1 MDCNINQ
8 RSEVTRLTKTI
19 QHRQLDNAIRDIAD
33 LIGCVSFLDGS
44 FDDISFLDLRDT
56 PVAFG
61 SPGDVVAVNPTGDGL
76 IFTAPGGGGGSG
88 GLKSGWIAFN
98 DVVQSSSL
106 TYERVAAFP
115 FPGTAIIP
123 SLSKINALVRRNGAA
138 TSVSIRIYDATNALV
153 IAEATGI
160 TTLDETAIT
169 DLGTISNLPAGEATF
184 EIQLLRVGGPG
195 GARAFC
201 AGLEIRA

>member
-1 MDCNINQ
+1 MDCNIKQ

-33 LIGCVSFLDGS
+33 LIGCVAFLDGR
-44 FDDISFLDLRDT
+44 FDSISFLDLTDT
-56 PVAFG
+56 PIAFG

-88 GLKSGWIAFN
+88 IRSSFISFN

-115 FPGTAIIP
+115 FPGIAIIP

-138 TSVSIRIYDATNALV
+138 ESVSIRIYDATNAKV

-184 EIQLLRVGGPG
+184 EIQLLKVGGPG

-201 AGLEIRA
+201 AGLEIRV

>member
-1 MDCNINQ
+1 
-8 RSEVTRLTKTI
+8 
-19 QHRQLDNAIRDIAD
+19 
-33 LIGCVSFLDGS
+33 VSFLDGS

-98 DVVQSSSL
+98 DVVQ
-106 TYERVAAFP
+106 TTVIAPVYERVSAFS
-115 FPGTAIIP
+115 FPGTSVIP
-123 SLSKINALVRRNGAA
+123 TITKINALVRRNGAA
-138 TSVSIRIYDATNALV
+138 NSVAIRIYDVTNVQV

-160 TTLDETAIT
+160 TTLDETVIT
-169 DLGTISNLPAGEATF
+169 DLGTISNLPIGEATF
-184 EIQLLRVGGPG
+184 EIQLNTDGAGNPG
-195 GARAFC
+195 QRAFC
-201 AGLEIRA
+201 AGIEIRG